1 MPPTRPSVGASHDRH
16 AGVRCAAT
24 TSSIPRVRIRLLS
37 IALRNGSY
45 VRAPTGI
52 ALVGLGSPR
61 SSGVVQ
67 SDDGGNEASE
77 VGRRRAHAGV
87 VRRCRGGAVYM
98 TLSTDDTPRLANGA
112 ERIVYQLLREQLR
125 RNDRVIAGQRVTD
138 HLKDHEIDFVV
149 AIEGAGIVCLEVKG
163 GDLWHD
169 GDSWWQWRGGR
180 ERKIDPVRQARDAC
194 YALRDFVESDAR
206 WSQGRLRWDHAVVLP
221 HAEVGQ
227 DFGLPECPRWKVID
241 RNDLPALVEKL
252 RHVLLRQEIDRPLL
266 TGRGI
271 TQLATALSGR
281 GLPQRSVVARALA
294 NQDSADALTE
304 HQAVILDAIQQ
315 LNRVEI
321 RGGAGSGKTFLAV
334 EQARR
339 LSVRGQRVALLCYSH
354 GLASYL
360 ERITAN
366 WRRRHQLAYVGEF
379 HALGVRW
386 GAPEGP
392 DESLRTEE
400 TVQFWEHDL
409 PLQMA
414 DLAAQL
420 DPGHRFDSIVVDEA
434 QDFADEWW
442 DPLLAALKDDE
453 TGGLYVFTDEGQRVF
468 SRHGSPPVPLVPL
481 VLDHNLRNTR
491 QIANAFQPLVDHPM
505 RFLGGEG
512 PAVKFIACS
521 QHDAMN
527 AGDDEVEL
535 LLEQGWRPEDVAL
548 LTTGTRHPRT
558 DRAPGCRQRRL
569 LGQLLGCRPGFLW
582 PCPRLQGARTP
593 RSRARRQRAVCV
605 RTLPRTP
612 LRRPVP

>member
-1 MPPTRPSVGASHDRH
+1 VTITA
-16 AGVRCAAT
+16 
-24 TSSIPRVRIRLLS
+24 
-37 IALRNGSY
+37 
-45 VRAPTGI
+45 
-52 ALVGLGSPR
+52 
-61 SSGVVQ
+61 
-67 SDDGGNEASE
+67 EE
-77 VGRRRAHAGV
+77 
-87 VRRCRGGAVYM
+87 
-98 TLSTDDTPRLANGA
+98 TPRLANAA
-112 ERIVYQLLREQLR
+112 ERNVYQALLAQLQP
-125 RNDRVIAGQRVTD
+125 NDRVVPGQRVTD
-138 HLKDHEIDFVV
+138 HLKDHEVDFVV

-163 GDLWHD
+163 GDVWHD
-169 GDSWWQWRGGR
+169 GDTWWQRRGGHEHR
-180 ERKIDPVRQARDAC
+180 IDPVRQAREAC
-194 YALRDFVESDAR
+194 YALREFIEKDDR
-206 WSQGRLRWDHAVVLP
+206 WTQGRLRWDHVVVLP
-221 HAEVGQ
+221 NAEIAD
-227 DFGLPECPRWKVID
+227 DFALPECPRWKVID
-241 RNDLPALVEKL
+241 RNNLPTLVDKL
-252 RHVLLRQEIDRPLL
+252 KHVLVQQELDRPLL
-266 TGRGI
+266 TQQGI
-271 TQLATALSGR
+271 EQLSTALSGR

-294 NQDSADALTE
+294 SQDAADALTE
-304 HQAVILDAIQQ
+304 HQAAILDAIQL

-339 LSVRGQRVALLCYSH
+339 LSTKGQRVALLCYSH

-535 LLEQGWRPEDVAL
+535 LLEEGWRPEDVAL
-548 LTTGTRHPRT
+548 LTTGTRHPEQKERQAAGNAAYW
-558 DRAPGCRQRRL
+558 DSFWDADQVFYGHVLGFKGLERRAVVLVVNEQSAFERSRERL
-569 LGQLLGCRPGFLW
+569 YVGL
-582 PCPRLQGARTP
+582 
-593 RSRARRQRAVCV
+593 SRARDELVVCGDPDFIREV
-605 RTLPRTP
+605 GGPDLARRLNLPST
-612 LRRPVP
+612 